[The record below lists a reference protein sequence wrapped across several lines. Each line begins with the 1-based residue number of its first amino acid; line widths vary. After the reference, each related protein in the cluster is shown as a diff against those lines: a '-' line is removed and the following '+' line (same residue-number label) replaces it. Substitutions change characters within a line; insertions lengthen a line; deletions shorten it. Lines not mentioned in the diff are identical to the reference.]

1 MTSCP
6 SRDGYLLE
14 NAVLLFYELP
24 VRVCPGLIT
33 PWVRHKIFYML
44 FAKFFFYFILLFEF
58 RGAVVS
64 FPPTFPRASGLNRS
78 EPRVGHETAK
88 LHPSGGYAI

>member
-1 MTSCP
+1 MPSCP

-33 PWVRHKIFYML
+33 PWVRHKISYML
-44 FAKFFFYFILLFEF
+44 FAKFFSYFILLFEF

-64 FPPTFPRASGLNRS
+64 LGIGIGGSGSDQLLVEFKNVER
-78 EPRVGHETAK
+78 
-88 LHPSGGYAI
+88 